1 MCNMLPMNAYI
12 QASVK
17 YIVYLRIAKIKLIYY
32 GVLYAAQVNGW
43 DMW

>member
-1 MCNMLPMNAYI
+1 MNVYI

-17 YIVYLRIAKIKLIYY
+17 YIVYLRIVKIKLIYY
-32 GVLYAAQVNGW
+32 DVLYAAQVNGW